1 MKTSS
6 TGIVAP
12 ALPRARLRTDSKP
25 WHRQFW
31 PWFLIALP
39 AISVVF
45 SFATLYIAVSGA
57 DEVIPHEG
65 DSSSFSAPEQP
76 ERGTVEAT
84 SQVQVH
90 AEEVDVRAE
99 LHGTAKLRGDAAA
112 APGDLDHGVP

>member
-1 MKTSS
+1 MNTSS

-12 ALPRARLRTDSKP
+12 PLPRVRLRTDSRP

-76 ERGTVEAT
+76 QHEA
-84 SQVQVH
+84 VAAAPGVKVA
-90 AEEVDVRAE
+90 AETDASAG
-99 LHGTAKLRGDAAA
+99 LGSAAAA
-112 APGDLDHGVP
+112 APGDHGVP